1 MLIVFYFVLA
11 GVFEKNL
18 EKLWECDTEQKE
30 KFKNFAKFLEK
41 EILAKELEENQARY
55 TSKMETFKKLEAKL
69 RQNLNKIFF
78 LMQDKYSEY
87 SSLFSVTLRLFIE
100 QKEIINKDLFS
111 IEQAF
116 LYCTIEGHKGVLNFV
131 KEVKNIWNELKKME
145 LERNYLLDENLKKII
160 KKNSE
165 MIEYANYQEFE
176 NQLKLIFSKN
186 DEMIEVLNAQLFDV
200 LSLLSNEQI
209 QYIKL
214 QEK

>member
-1 MLIVFYFVLA
+1 M
-11 GVFEKNL
+11 
-18 EKLWECDTEQKE
+18 
-30 KFKNFAKFLEK
+30 AKFLEK

-55 TSKMETFKKLEAKL
+55 TSKMEAFKKLESKL
-69 RQNLNKIFF
+69 RQNLNKIF
-78 LMQDKYSEY
+78 LQMQDKYSEY
-87 SSLFSVTLRLFIE
+87 SSLFSESLRLFIE
-100 QKEIINKDLFS
+100 QKEIINKDLFP

-131 KEVKNIWNELKKME
+131 KEVKNIWNELRKME

-165 MIEYANYQEFE
+165 MIEYANYQGFE
-176 NQLKLIFSKN
+176 NELKLIFNKN
-186 DEMIEVLNAQLFDV
+186 DEIIEVTNAQLFDV